1 MSQSTRSLA
10 LPMLGDSEAMLA
22 MGVVGLLIVM
32 VVPLPPLMLDLL
44 LSFSITLAVVI
55 LLVALYTRNPL
66 DFSVFPSILLIA
78 TLLRLGLNVA
88 STRLILLNGDRG
100 ADAAGKVIQSFGNFV
115 VGGNYVVGLV
125 VFSILVVI
133 NFIVITKGAGR
144 IAEVAARFTLDA
156 LPGKQMA
163 IDADLN
169 AGLIDEREARER
181 RRGVAREA
189 DFYGA
194 MDGASKFVRGDA
206 IAGIV
211 VTLVNIFGG
220 LTIGMGQKGL
230 SLATAAQN
238 YTLLTIGDGLVAQ
251 IPALVIS
258 TAAGIV
264 VTRAGASNQLGQ
276 DISQQVFIQ
285 PKPLGT
291 ASAILAFF
299 GLIPGLPHV
308 AFLCLSAGLGTLAVK
323 MARRQA
329 AQIHDAEARARAVE
343 DEAPPPSE
351 NAQIAQL
358 LTMDTMELEVGYGLI
373 PLVDDRE
380 KGDLVG
386 RIKAIRK
393 QLATELGVVVPPIHI
408 RDNLQ
413 LGPNEYAILLKGNE
427 VARWE
432 VAPGQFLAMSPGGVT
447 RDVPGT
453 ATREPAFDLPAL
465 WIDSAHKDSAQLA
478 GYTVV
483 DPSTVVATHITEVIR
498 RHAWEL
504 IGRQEVKEMVDRV
517 AESAPK
523 VVEELI
529 PDLLTLGQ
537 VTGVLQRLL
546 RERVPVRDL
555 RTILEALADAAPITR
570 DLDLLTEHV
579 RQALARSIT
588 RQHAAGDGRLALI
601 TLAPQVEQK
610 VQGAIQQTNQGS
622 YLALD
627 PEDAQGIVGGL
638 AKAVERVVTQ
648 GHAPVLLTAPVI
660 RAHVKKLTER
670 FLPNLTVLSP
680 NEITPGVEV
689 QSIETVEVT

>member
-1 MSQSTRSLA
+1 VSTSRTLG
-10 LPMLGDSEAMLA
+10 LPLVRDSEAMLA
-22 MGVVGLLIVM
+22 LAVVGLLIIM

-44 LSFSITLAVVI
+44 LSFSITLSVVI

-88 STRLILLNGDRG
+88 STRLILLHGDKG
-100 ADAAGKVIQSFGNFV
+100 GDSVGKVIHSFGSFV
-115 VGGNYVVGLV
+115 VGGNFVVGLV

-181 RRGVAREA
+181 RRSVAREA

-220 LTIGMGQKGL
+220 LTIGVGQKGL
-230 SLATAAQN
+230 TLATAAAN

-276 DISQQVFIQ
+276 DISQQVLLQ

-291 ASAILAFF
+291 ASVILGFF

-308 AFLCLSAGLGTLAVK
+308 AFLSLAGGLGVLAWRITQ
-323 MARRQA
+323 RRDTDQREEA
-329 AQIHDAEARARAVE
+329 ARAE
-343 DEAPPPSE
+343 EAARDVPAPKESD
-351 NAQIAQL
+351 QL
-358 LTMDTMELEVGYGLI
+358 DQLMSLDLMELEVGYGLI

-380 KGDLVG
+380 HGDLVG

-393 QLATELGVVVPPIHI
+393 QVATELGIVVPPIHI

-413 LGPNEYAILLKGNE
+413 LGPNEYAILIKGNE
-427 VARWE
+427 VARWQ
-432 VAPGQFLAMSPGGVT
+432 VTPGQFLAMSPGGVT
-447 RDVPGT
+447 REVPGT
-453 ATREPAFDLPAL
+453 PTREPAFDLPAV
-465 WIDSAHKDSAQLA
+465 WVDAAHKDQAQLA

-483 DPSTVVATHITEVIR
+483 DVATVIATHITEVIR

-517 AESAPK
+517 AEAAPK

-555 RTILEALADAAPITR
+555 RTILETLADAAPVTR

-588 RQHAAGDGRLALI
+588 RQHLGTDGTLSLI
-601 TLAPQVEQK
+601 TLAPPVEQRI
-610 VQGAIQQTNQGS
+610 QGAIQQTPQGN

-627 PEDAQGIVGGL
+627 PDDAQGVVKGLSDAVGRAVSQGYTPVVL
-638 AKAVERVVTQ
+638 A
-648 GHAPVLLTAPVI
+648 APVI
-660 RAHVKKLTER
+660 RGHVKRLSER

-689 QSIETVEVT
+689 RSIATVEGT